1 MIQARVGG
9 VGVSLTEATLD
20 SFGMSQR
27 TADARDNGGA
37 VVNGQR
43 IPAQAYYETIGGK
56 GSSALGAY
64 YTYSMTNIRL
74 GEVTLGYDIPVDKWQ
89 KVIKGLN
96 VSFVGR
102 NLAMLYCKAPFDPEV
117 ASGAGNYATGIDY
130 FSMPSTRNLGFS
142 VKVTF

>member
-1 MIQARVGG
+1 MQNRTHNCNELRMAHVGQTVQISG
-9 VGVSLTEATLD
+9 WMENVREVSANLA
-20 SFGMSQR
+20 FVVV
-27 TADARDNGGA
+27 RDFYGTTQ
-37 VVNGQR
+37 VVIENEEQ
-43 IPAQAYYETIGGK
+43 
-56 GSSALGAY
+56 
-64 YTYSMTNIRL
+64 M
-74 GEVTLGYDIPVDKWQ
+74 